1 MEVVKITSGKA
12 LLKSYSKQKKPR
24 EVFGKY
30 IHEGE
35 LCVLF
40 GDSNAGKSI
49 LANDIAF
56 FVSGGGHQW
65 PDMVSPNIQSL
76 YIDMEMTGKQFASRY
91 GNAAE
96 YIPDG
101 YSRAEVCMNT
111 TDDKWSFIKT
121 QIISMQGSK
130 DAPKFI
136 VIDNI
141 TNGFGSIFSAKRML
155 SLIAEMKTMKDRFGL
170 TILLIAHCPKRN
182 KAKPITQDSMG
193 GSKMILNFV
202 DSAFAVGTSVQD
214 ESVRYVK
221 QIKTRESE
229 KESLVMTVR
238 IKDEPYLSFQYIDH
252 TCEETH
258 IDTKTSMNL
267 YYEIEPETEVKLVGL
282 LMKKHDE
289 KEKEYVSFYKIAE
302 DLMLPVEVVIRYD
315 YENFVKQGCGLN
327 F

>member
-1 MEVVKITSGKA
+1 MQEVIKIKSGKD
-12 LLKSYSKQKKPR
+12 LLKSYSKQEKPR

-56 FVSGGGHQW
+56 FVSGGGHNW
-65 PDMVSPNIQSL
+65 PDMVSPNMPSL

-91 GNAAE
+91 GNAAN

-121 QIISMQGSK
+121 QIISMQGGK
-130 DAPKFI
+130 EAPKFI

-229 KESLVMTVR
+229 KESLVMTLR
-238 IKDEPYLSFQYIDH
+238 IKGEPYLSFDYIDH

-258 IDTKTSMNL
+258 INQKTAMNL
-267 YYEIEPETEVKLVGL
+267 YFDIAPEKEVELVKLIMERLEKKEGERMSFYEIADRLGVPAMFV
-282 LMKKHDE
+282 MN
-289 KEKEYVSFYKIAE
+289 YY
-302 DLMLPVEVVIRYD
+302 
-315 YENFVKQGCGLN
+315 YENFVRQGYEK
-327 F
+327 